1 MAQTVIWSDESL
13 DDIDEIARHIARDS
27 WYYANRTVEQ
37 FFELGESIPEQPR
50 LGRVVPEL
58 QQDHI
63 RERFLYSYRLIYELH
78 EQQVQILAVIHGS
91 RLLLENIGDRFQ
103 SLNHE

>member
-1 MAQTVIWSDESL
+1 MAQTVIWSEGAL

-37 FFELGESIPEQPR
+37 FFELGDLIPEQPK

-58 QQDHI
+58 QLGHI
-63 RERFLYSYRLIYELH
+63 RE
-78 EQQVQILAVIHGS
+78 
-91 RLLLENIGDRFQ
+91 
-103 SLNHE
+103 